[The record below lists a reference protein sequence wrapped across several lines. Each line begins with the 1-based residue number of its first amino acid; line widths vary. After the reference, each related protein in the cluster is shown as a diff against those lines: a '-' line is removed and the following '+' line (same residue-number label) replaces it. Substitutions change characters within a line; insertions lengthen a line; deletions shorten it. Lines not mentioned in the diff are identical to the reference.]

1 MSRVSVAPWVVVIEL
16 EGIRVLR
23 QRNETNCLDQ
33 TTQSEVL
40 LDDDVIDSRHH
51 EADLSSVGGAGEV
64 SINLLGLMLIQADES
79 VEDVVASRS
88 IVVTTLIV
96 GKIVLHRADG

>member
-33 TTQSEVL
+33 TTQSKVL
-40 LDDDVIDSRHH
+40 LDDDV
-51 EADLSSVGGAGEV
+51 
-64 SINLLGLMLIQADES
+64 
-79 VEDVVASRS
+79 
-88 IVVTTLIV
+88 
-96 GKIVLHRADG
+96 